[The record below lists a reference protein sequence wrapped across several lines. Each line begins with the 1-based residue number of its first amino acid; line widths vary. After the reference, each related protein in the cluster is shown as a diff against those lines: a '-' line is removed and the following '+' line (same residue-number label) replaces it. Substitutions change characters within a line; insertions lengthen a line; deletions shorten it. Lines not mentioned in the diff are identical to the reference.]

1 MPHALSPDEKILVTG
16 GTGFI
21 GVHLLRA
28 LCASGS
34 RPAALTRKRER
45 VAKLAADVREQVR
58 WQELDVRDGEAVQN
72 FIQAERPDVIFHL
85 AGTRGKGNGEESARL
100 CAELNVRASA
110 NVLEAAK
117 SAGVR
122 RVILIGSAD
131 EYGRQA
137 GPLKESLDLQPA
149 SVYGNSKAEA
159 TRLALEM
166 FEEEA
171 VPVVILRPF
180 TVYGPQQPREMFV
193 AEAIECAVNGMPFKM
208 SEGTQK
214 RDLIFVDDVVRALLA
229 AASAHQVEGK
239 VINIGSGRAESLGD
253 VAHLIWK
260 ISESRAPLL
269 IGARQASEQET
280 HDTWADI
287 TQARQ
292 LLDWEPRVS
301 LEEGLRAAID
311 WQIEHN
317 KENFKSEI
325 SHFK

>member
-28 LCASGS
+28 LCASGL
-34 RPAALTRKRER
+34 RPSALTRKRETL
-45 VAKLAADVREQVR
+45 KSLADDLKEQVR
-58 WQELDVRDGEAVQN
+58 WTELDLRDGEAVQH

-85 AGTRGKGNGEESARL
+85 AGTRGRGSQEESARL
-100 CAELNVRASA
+100 CAELNVRATA

-122 RVILIGSAD
+122 RVILVGSAD

-137 GPLKESLDLQPA
+137 GPLKESLDLQPT
-149 SVYGNSKAEA
+149 SVYGDSKAEA
-159 TRLALEM
+159 TLLARKM

-193 AEAIECAVNGMPFKM
+193 AEAVECAVSGMPFKM

-214 RDLIFVDDVVRALLA
+214 RDLIFVDDVIGALLA
-229 AASAHQVEGK
+229 AASAQQLEGE
-239 VINIGSGRAESLGD
+239 VINIGSGEAESLRD
-253 VAHLIWK
+253 VAQLIWD
-260 ISESRAPLL
+260 ISGSRAPLL
-269 IGARQASEQET
+269 IGARTATEQET

-287 TQARQ
+287 TLAQQ
-292 LLDWEPRVS
+292 ILDWEPRVT
-301 LEEGLRAAID
+301 LEEGLRATID
-311 WQIEHN
+311 WQREQN
-317 KENFKSEI
+317 LKSEI
-325 SHFK
+325 SNLKSV

>member
-21 GVHLLRA
+21 GAHLLRA

-34 RPAALTRKRER
+34 RPSALTRKREQ
-45 VAKLAADVREQVR
+45 VASLAADVREQVR
-58 WQELDVRDGEAVQN
+58 WQELDVRDGEAVQH

-85 AGTRGKGNGEESARL
+85 AGTRGRGSIEESARL
-100 CAELNVRASA
+100 CAELNVRATA
-110 NVLEAAK
+110 NMLEAAK

-122 RVILIGSAD
+122 RVILTGSAD
-131 EYGRQA
+131 EYGKQA
-137 GPLKESLDLQPA
+137 GPLKESMDLQPT
-149 SVYGNSKAEA
+149 SVYGNSKAGA
-159 TRLALEM
+159 TRLAQKM

-180 TVYGPQQPREMFV
+180 TIYGPQQPREMFV
-193 AEAIECAVNGMPFKM
+193 AEAIECAVNGMPFRM

-214 RDLIFVDDVVRALLA
+214 RDLIFVDDVVLALLA
-229 AASAHQVEGK
+229 AASAPQVEGK
-239 VINIGSGRAESLGD
+239 VINIASGKAESLRD
-253 VAHLIWK
+253 VAQLIWE

-269 IGARQASEQET
+269 IGARTATKQET

-292 LLDWEPRVS
+292 ALDWEPRVT
-301 LEEGLRAAID
+301 LEEGLRATID

-325 SHFK
+325 SNFK